1 MIVARITDQNKN
13 RNAKTTGSSKLKGYE
28 CWFPLLSASFSFTSE
43 SSTEESLPASDP
55 SQARG
60 RPKKKDR
67 PQNVVECSKPIDVAT
82 SDLMYLSVFDK
93 LKDRQGTSKEPD
105 PLAADIHFL
114 EVASGSLEASKKT
127 GPVPYLKVALEEVT
141 LESWALEGSGDER
154 PSESFQLKFEKI
166 AIQYIAYD
174 GEGNMLP
181 TTARGFSQTELT
193 NWIPADMK

>member
-28 CWFPLLSASFSFTSE
+28 SWFPLMSAAFSFTSE
-43 SSTEESLPASDP
+43 SWNEESLPGIDATKTP
-55 SQARG
+55 S
-60 RPKKKDR
+60 RPKKKER
-67 PQNVVECSKPIDVAT
+67 PQNVVQCSKPIDVAT

-114 EVASGSLEASKKT
+114 EVAAGSLEASKKS

-141 LESWALEGSGDER
+141 LEGWSLDGSGDER
-154 PSESFQLKFEKI
+154 PSESFALKFEKI

-181 TTARGFSQTELT
+181 TTARGFSQTDLT
-193 NWIPADMK
+193 NWIPAGMK